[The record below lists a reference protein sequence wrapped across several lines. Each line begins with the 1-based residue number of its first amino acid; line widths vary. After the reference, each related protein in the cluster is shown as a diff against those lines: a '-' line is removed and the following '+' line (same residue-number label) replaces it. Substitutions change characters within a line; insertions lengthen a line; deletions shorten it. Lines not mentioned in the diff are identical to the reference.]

1 MIEHPMITQIERT
14 GYPADMVEQSE
25 HFGIDYYGNEIVSG
39 DDVVEDKEAGEL
51 ILKDDLE
58 KYLEEV
64 YGFKFFTAE

>member
-14 GYPADMVEQSE
+14 GYPADMDKQSE